1 MTYKTDLF
9 EKMPIVGIL
18 RGFQLTQ
25 IEEIIPYYIKAGFTT
40 LEVTMNSPEVHKI
53 ISALSYRNSDLNIG
67 AGTVCTMD
75 ELKLALDA
83 GASFIVSPIINEQVI
98 GFCVSQNIPIFP
110 GAFTPSEIYKASQ
123 LGATAVKIF
132 PATALG
138 PQYVKDILAPLNT
151 LKLLP
156 TGGVS
161 IDNIKAYF
169 KAGAYGVGMGGSLF
183 DGNLI
188 AEKDYEGLYKHFL
201 AIKNLV
207 FTST

>member
-1 MTYKTDLF
+1 
-9 EKMPIVGIL
+9 
-18 RGFQLTQ
+18 
-25 IEEIIPYYIKAGFTT
+25 
-40 LEVTMNSPEVHKI
+40 MNSPEVHKI